1 MDTARI
7 DIQKEY
13 ITLSDVDKIISYY
26 NLLAT
31 FITCV
36 GQENSKNLNYFT
48 RKTWETTQ
56 LMRLAFSIH

>member
-36 GQENSKNLNYFT
+36 DQENSKNLNYFT

-56 LMRLAFSIH
+56 LMRLAFPIH